1 MKIELFEYK
10 IIQPFSFLGLTHPFF
25 SVNISTLLY
34 TWLAM
39 ALLFGAVLIGRR
51 YFRGELN
58 PYTLVLEQA
67 IKFFR
72 DLSVESFGHFRYDY
86 FSFIA
91 ALFFF
96 TLACN
101 MVGLLPFIEEPTN
114 DLHTTFALGLSS
126 FLYVQAVK
134 IKLYGVWG
142 YIKEYAQPLVLMV
155 PLNIIGELAKVVS
168 MSFRLFGNIL
178 GGSIV
183 FLIGVQFVGLAKG
196 WFMLAA
202 LFMVPLYWILGQIIH
217 LPSYPKL
224 RIALLLVMCIIFF
237 LPAAQMFFGI
247 FEGMI
252 QAFVITMLTLTYLSV
267 AISGAELEEGHHV
280 DA

>member
-1 MKIELFEYK
+1 MKIELFSYPTA
-10 IIQPFSFLGLTHPFF
+10 QPFAWLGLTHPFF
-25 SVNISTLLY
+25 DVNIATLGY

-39 ALLFGAVLIGRR
+39 ALLFAAVLIGRR
-51 YFRGELN
+51 YFRGEAN
-58 PYTLVLEQA
+58 PYTLVLEQS

-72 DLSVESFGHFRYDY
+72 DLATESFGHFRYDY

-91 ALFFF
+91 ALFVF

-134 IKLYGVWG
+134 ISSGGLLG
-142 YIKEYAQPLVLMV
+142 YIKEYFEPFFLML
-155 PLNIIGELAKVVS
+155 PLNVVGEIAKVVS

-183 FLIGVQFVGLAKG
+183 FLIAVQFVGLWKG

-202 LFMVPLYWILGQIIH
+202 LFMVPLYWIVGKIVHLRSHPWLQKTFLGVMG
-217 LPSYPKL
+217 
-224 RIALLLVMCIIFF
+224 LLFA

-247 FEGMI
+247 FEGLI
-252 QAFVITMLTLTYLSV
+252 QAFVITVLTLTYLSV
-267 AISGAELEEGHHV
+267 AVSGAESEEEHRAHS
-280 DA
+280 

>member
-1 MKIELFEYK
+1 MKIELFSYPTA
-10 IIQPFSFLGLTHPFF
+10 QPFAWLGLTHPFF
-25 SVNISTLLY
+25 DVNITTLGY

-39 ALLFGAVLIGRR
+39 ALLFTAVLIGRR
-51 YFRGELN
+51 LLHGEAN
-58 PYTLVLEQA
+58 PYTLILEQT

-72 DLSVESFGHFRYDY
+72 DLATESFGHFRYDY

-134 IKLYGVWG
+134 IKEAGLWG
-142 YIKEYAQPLVLMV
+142 YFKEYMKPFFLML
-155 PLNIIGELAKVVS
+155 PLNVVGELAKVIS

-183 FLIGVQFVGLAKG
+183 FLIGVQFIGIWKE
-196 WFMLAA
+196 WFMLMV
-202 LFMVPLYWILGQIIH
+202 LFMIPLYWILGKTIH
-217 LPSYPKL
+217 LRSHPWLNKT
-224 RIALLLVMCIIFF
+224 LLSVMGLLFF
-237 LPAAQMFFGI
+237 LPGAQMFFGI
-247 FEGMI
+247 FEGLI

-267 AISGAELEEGHHV
+267 AVSGSETEEEHH
-280 DA
+280 AHS

>member
-1 MKIELFEYK
+1 MKIELFNCPTLK
-10 IIQPFSFLGLTHPFF
+10 PFAWLGLTHPFF
-25 SVNISTLLY
+25 DVNIATLGY

-39 ALLFGAVLIGRR
+39 ALLFAAVLIGRR
-51 YFRGELN
+51 YFRLETS
-58 PYTLVLEQA
+58 PYTLVLEQS

-72 DLSVESFGHFRYDY
+72 NLAIASFCHFRYDY
-86 FSFIA
+86 FSFVA

-101 MVGLLPFIEEPTN
+101 LVGLLPFIEEPTK

-134 IKLYGVWG
+134 IRTFGVWG
-142 YIKEYAQPLVLMV
+142 YIKEYAQPLVLMI
-155 PLNIIGELAKVVS
+155 PLNVIGELAKVVS

-183 FLIGVQFVGLAKG
+183 LLIAVQFIGLWKG
-196 WFMLAA
+196 WFIIAA
-202 LFMVPLYWILGQIIH
+202 LIVLPLYWLLGRVVY
-217 LPSYPKL
+217 LRSYPW
-224 RIALLLVMCIIFF
+224 LLLSLKSVMGFLFF

-247 FEGMI
+247 FEGII
-252 QAFVITMLTLTYLSV
+252 QAFVLTMLTLTYLSV
-267 AISGAELEEGHHV
+267 AVSGIDEEEGDHV